1 MSLVLDFQRKP
12 TEFKDLTSI
21 ENLSLRGCCEWV
33 TDDVLDELSVSGHVR
48 NAAFF
53 RCWRLTDRG
62 LSCFLSRNGKNLQRL
77 ELSGCTQLTDATL
90 HSISRF
96 SPGLVEL
103 DLTRCLGITDVGI
116 NFISSRTL
124 ESLLLY
130 ADSQLTSSAYKAIA
144 CCEGLRT
151 LDLCGHCNLDT
162 LHMIRILEAC
172 GDKLEYLN
180 LSWCTELT
188 DEFID
193 YIISRNKLHRIKYL
207 SLFGLKNMSKVDA
220 LVRYFENV
228 PSLTEFDIR
237 GIPCAFIHS
246 QNDCAQLRE
255 QLPRLTEWKLHH

>member
-130 ADSQLTSSAYKAIA
+130 ADSQLTSS
-144 CCEGLRT
+144 
-151 LDLCGHCNLDT
+151 
-162 LHMIRILEAC
+162 
-172 GDKLEYLN
+172 
-180 LSWCTELT
+180 
-188 DEFID
+188 
-193 YIISRNKLHRIKYL
+193 
-207 SLFGLKNMSKVDA
+207 SLFSPLSSNESHEKKNELPKHFTSREIARRCVLFRSA
-220 LVRYFENV
+220 
-228 PSLTEFDIR
+228 SFDV
-237 GIPCAFIHS
+237 FIFFS
-246 QNDCAQLRE
+246 
-255 QLPRLTEWKLHH
+255 